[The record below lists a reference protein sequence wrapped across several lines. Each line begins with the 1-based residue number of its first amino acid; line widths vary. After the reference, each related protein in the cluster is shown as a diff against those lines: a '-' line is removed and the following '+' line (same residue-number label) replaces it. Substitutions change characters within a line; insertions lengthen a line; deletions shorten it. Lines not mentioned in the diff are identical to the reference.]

1 MTNPV
6 KSKFRIASPISKAR
20 LRMASGLILFVYV
33 LTHFLNHALGLYSLP
48 LMEAG
53 GTYFKIFW
61 RFPVIS
67 ILLYG
72 ALIAHVYLTLGHF
85 YKRQT
90 LSMSMRE
97 WLQVFLGILIPLF
110 MVLHLLATRFANE
123 VYALNDSYTYV
134 VLATFVQSPASGI
147 LNVIGLL
154 IVWVHG
160 CIGIYAWLKL
170 KPWYS
175 GYLPSIA
182 LILAAL
188 VPVLAINGFVAAGRE
203 LEWLAEDPDWLARY
217 YQNLNIT
224 DKNLGNIVTE
234 MALIFR
240 YAFVGLLA
248 AIVSLRLVR
257 QFNSRQNTQ
266 VAIDYLDGP
275 KINHPAGSSLLEISR
290 IHNIPHAS
298 VCGGRGRC
306 STCRVR
312 ILSSNLELS
321 PPDSEEQAVLDRV
334 RAPGD
339 VRLAC
344 QIIPKGAIKVIR
356 LLPAEA
362 TMKTLGEYSNQ
373 ASGVEQVVTVLFADI
388 RGFTETSEAK
398 LPFDVVYLVNQFSI
412 AMGDAIEAS
421 GGKVD
426 KFLGDGL
433 MALFGISSTPQEGS
447 LAALK
452 AAKQMRLALNELNA
466 KLADDLDEPLRIG
479 IGIHAGPV
487 VLGEMGYGASRG
499 LTAIGDTVNTAS
511 RLEAA
516 TKKLGVSVCISDNVA
531 KLAGY
536 KFSEN
541 TVQQLAL
548 RGKKLKLPIHALKIS
563 DLDAIPD

>member
-1 MTNPV
+1 
-6 KSKFRIASPISKAR
+6 
-20 LRMASGLILFVYV
+20 MASGLILFVYV

-53 GTYFKIFW
+53 GAYFKTFW
-61 RFPVIS
+61 RFPPVS
-67 ILLYG
+67 IVLYG
-72 ALIAHVYLTLGHF
+72 ALVAHVFLTLGHF

-97 WLQVFLGILIPLF
+97 WLQLCLGILIPLF
-110 MVLHLLATRFANE
+110 MALHLFATRFANE
-123 VYALNDSYTYV
+123 IYALNDSYTYV
-134 VLATFVQSPASGI
+134 VLATFIQGPTSGI
-147 LNVIGLL
+147 LNVVGLL

-160 CIGIYAWLKL
+160 CIGLYAWLKL
-170 KPWYS
+170 KPWFS

-203 LEWLAEDPDWLARY
+203 IEWLAEDPDWMTEY
-217 YQNLNIT
+217 YKNLNIT
-224 DKNLGNIVTE
+224 DKNLGNIITE
-234 MALIFR
+234 TALIFR
-240 YAFVGLLA
+240 YAFVGLLI
-248 AIVSLRLVR
+248 AIVGSRLVR
-257 QFNSRQNTQ
+257 QISSRKDTQ
-266 VAIDYLDGP
+266 VIINYLDGP
-275 KINHPAGSSLLEISR
+275 KVTHPVGSSLLEISR

-312 ILSSNLELS
+312 ILSSDQALS

-334 RAPGD
+334 RAPKD

-344 QIIPKGAIKVIR
+344 QLIPTGKIKVIR

-362 TMKTLGEYSNQ
+362 TMTTLGEYSNQ

-388 RGFTETSEAK
+388 RGFTQTSEAK

-433 MALFGISSTPQEGS
+433 MALFGIDSTPQEGC

-511 RLEAA
+511 RLEAS
-516 TKKLGVSVCISDNVA
+516 TKELGVSVCISENVA
-531 KLAGY
+531 NLAGY
-536 KFSEN
+536 EFGKN